1 MNDDEFLQ
9 SLSNFKKMWLSF
21 LFWITIN
28 FPADGCFNYSTL
40 SDADRKST
48 YDTPPSS
55 EGVCDNSLLERWYRF
70 EAAAGTKMPTKVVD
84 DYHRN
89 TAFPGWLKD
98 AEPTVVEGEV
108 NRKVRFT
115 RRSDTCSHFKQIMM
129 KNCGFYFIYKL
140 VPTPTCNSRYCS
152 TDETWSR

>member
-9 SLSNFKKMWLSF
+9 SLSNLKKMRLSF

-48 YDTPPSS
+48 YDTPPLS

-70 EAAAGTKMPTKVVD
+70 EGAAGTKMPTKAVD
-84 DYHRN
+84 GYHCN

-108 NRKVRFT
+108 SRKVCFT
-115 RRSDTCSHFKQIMM
+115 RRSNTCSHSKQIMM
-129 KNCGFYFIYKL
+129 KNCGSYFIYKL
-140 VPTPTCNSRYCS
+140 VPTPTCKSRYCS